1 MGAEVHRA
9 NKSMEKFSVMP
20 VEMYRS
26 VRRYRQLIGQMTRRE
41 INSRYKGSVFG
52 VLWAFLTPVLMLS
65 VYTFVFS
72 VVFKARWVG
81 IALGEEQGKSDF
93 AIMLFTGMVVY
104 GVFSE
109 CVNRAPALI
118 LGNPNYVK
126 RVVFP
131 LDILPWTVMGTALFN
146 ALIGF
151 SVLIAFFLLTNH
163 DLTWTALWLPLVLL
177 PLIFLCLGLSWF
189 LSSLGV
195 YLRDVGQTVGIAT
208 TMLMFLS
215 PVFYPVASL
224 PVAFQSYLKLNP
236 LTSIIEQTRE
246 VLLLN
251 HPPDYVGLSV
261 SVLMSMAFAWMGF
274 AWFQKTRRG
283 FADVI

>member
-1 MGAEVHRA
+1 
-9 NKSMEKFSVMP
+9 MEKFNATP
-20 VEMYRS
+20 VEVYRS
-26 VRRYRQLIGQMTRRE
+26 VSRYRQLIGQMICRE
-41 INSRYKGSVFG
+41 ISSRYKGSIFG
-52 VLWAFLTPVLMLS
+52 VMWAFLTPVLMLA

-72 VVFKARWVG
+72 VVFKARWAG
-81 IALGEEQGKSDF
+81 GGFGEVQSQSDF
-93 AIMLFTGMVVY
+93 AIMLFTGMIVY
-104 GVFSE
+104 GIFAE
-109 CVNRAPALI
+109 CVNRAPTLI

-131 LDILPWTVMGTALFN
+131 LDILPWIVLGTAMFN

-151 SVLIAFFLLTNH
+151 CVLVSFFLLTNH
-163 DLTWTALWLPLVLL
+163 QLTWTVIWLPVVLL
-177 PLIFLCLGLSWF
+177 PLIFLCMGLSWF
-189 LSSLGV
+189 LCSLGV

-224 PVAFQSYLKLNP
+224 PQTFQFYLKLNP

-251 HPPDYVGLSV
+251 QPPDPATLLIS
-261 SVLMSMAFAWMGF
+261 SLTSLFFAWMGF
-274 AWFQKTRRG
+274 VWFQKTRRG